1 MRYPTALDAA
11 RRSARSSNLLR
22 KCVRLYGADHERA
35 TGLGRNICED
45 PPLLTHAPADRRG
58 DPAGGVRLSVAG
70 GRGDRAAEGANGRVR
85 RHDAGGQ
92 RAAVLP
98 FAPGRGG
105 VLPRFG
111 VGKISAGTRQN
122 FHPELARAL
131 KAVNV
136 AAQGK
141 ARAQVRAVSETGGS
155 HRPCVR
161 RQRNKLKPLPVCAFP
176 FDQSLVSK
184 RSVLRR
190 IPSTWL
196 RSFYACGRR
205 SEP

>member
-1 MRYPTALDAA
+1 
-11 RRSARSSNLLR
+11 
-22 KCVRLYGADHERA
+22 V
-35 TGLGRNICED
+35 
-45 PPLLTHAPADRRG
+45 
-58 DPAGGVRLSVAG
+58 G
-70 GRGDRAAEGANGRVR
+70 GRGDRAAEGADSRVR

-92 RAAVLP
+92 RGAVIP
-98 FAPGRGG
+98 FVPGQGG
-105 VLPRFG
+105 VPPRFG
-111 VGKISAGTRQN
+111 VRKISAGTMKN

-141 ARAQVRAVSETGGS
+141 ARGQVRAASKTGGS
-155 HRPCVR
+155 QRPCVR
-161 RQRNKLKPLPVCAFP
+161 RQPDKLKPLPVSAFP
-176 FDQSLVSK
+176 FNQSLVSK
-184 RSVLRR
+184 RSVLKR